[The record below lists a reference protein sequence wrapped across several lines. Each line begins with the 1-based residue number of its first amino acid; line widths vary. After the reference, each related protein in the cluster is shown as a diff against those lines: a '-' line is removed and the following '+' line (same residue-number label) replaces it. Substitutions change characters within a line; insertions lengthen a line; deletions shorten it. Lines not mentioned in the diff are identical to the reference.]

1 MKKLVRLA
9 TVAVT
14 LMIICVLV
22 MWIGAEGEISTSF
35 DEFRIR
41 WDEEPRAD
49 KEESI
54 ESALHELVEN
64 NEETRTFVDNY
75 PNREAYLGIEI
86 DLSEDV
92 CEGEVPLFLQWDLRW
107 GYESYGDNII
117 GLAGCGPA
125 CLSMAYVYLTGDLEG
140 NPREMAKFGEENGY
154 HTKVGTEWSLWTEG
168 AEKLGISGTELALDE
183 YCIQAALDEG
193 GVVIC
198 SMRPGDFT
206 RTGHYILIKGYD
218 EKGFMVHDPNSL
230 ANTQKQWLYE
240 DIRGQIKNLWCLSL
254 E

>member
-9 TVAVT
+9 TVMVT
-14 LMIICVLV
+14 LLIVCVLV
-22 MWIGAEGEISTSF
+22 IWTRF

-41 WDEEPRAD
+41 WDEEPRAN
-49 KEESI
+49 KEETI
-54 ESALHELVEN
+54 ESALRGLAEN
-64 NEETRTFVDNY
+64 NQEAKEFVDNY
-75 PNREAYLGIEI
+75 PNRQAYLGIEI
-86 DLSEDV
+86 DLSSEV
-92 CEGEVPLFLQWDLRW
+92 SEGEVPLFLQWDLRW

-140 NPREMAKFGEENGY
+140 NPAKMARFAEENGY
-154 HTKVGTEWSLWTEG
+154 YTKVGTDWSLWTEG
-168 AEKLGISGTELALDE
+168 VGKLGISGTELALDKF
-183 YCIQAALDEG
+183 CIRAALDEG

-218 EKGFMVHDPNSL
+218 EQGFMVHDPNSL
-230 ANTQKQWLYE
+230 SNTEKQWLYE
-240 DIRGQIKNLWCLSL
+240 DIQGQIKNLWCLSL